1 MADKADNKVIT
12 KPAGHALI
20 AAVESAQLRKDV
32 PELRSGDTV
41 RLQIKVVEGTRERL
55 QPFEGV
61 VMRLRGGG
69 MSQNFT
75 VRRIT
80 NGVGVERTFL
90 INSPR
95 IEKIEVL
102 RHARV
107 RRQQLYYLRGLTG
120 KAARLKELRP
130 LTAKQ
135 VAAREAAKIART
147 ANAPTP
153 IASTSVATT
162 PVNTTPTTAPVV
174 STPATTTTPVD
185 TTSTTTAVSTPV
197 TSTPEVATTDTT
209 PTNAAE

>member
-1 MADKADNKVIT
+1 MGDNQVVT
-12 KPAGHALI
+12 KPAGRALL
-20 AAVESAQLRKDV
+20 AAVESAQLRKDI
-32 PELRSGDTV
+32 PEILSGDTV
-41 RLQIKVVEGTRERL
+41 RLHVKVVEGNRERL

-69 MSQNFT
+69 VNRNFT

-107 RRQQLYYLRGLTG
+107 RRKQLYFLRGLTG

-130 LTAKQ
+130 MTSKQAAAK
-135 VAAREAAKIART
+135 EAAK
-147 ANAPTP
+147 
-153 IASTSVATT
+153 VAKT
-162 PVNTTPTTAPVV
+162 
-174 STPATTTTPVD
+174 
-185 TTSTTTAVSTPV
+185 V
-197 TSTPEVATTDTT
+197 TSKSGSK
-209 PTNAAE
+209 

>member
-135 VAAREAAKIART
+135 VAAKEAARIARN
-147 ANAPTP
+147 AAAPTP
-153 IASTSVATT
+153 IA
-162 PVNTTPTTAPVV
+162 NTTPTTAPVV
-174 STPATTTTPVD
+174 P
-185 TTSTTTAVSTPV
+185 
-197 TSTPEVATTDTT
+197 T
-209 PTNAAE
+209 PTTNAGE